1 MSTASHDH
9 AHIDDGRVH
18 AHVSSFGFMV
28 GIFLA
33 LIALTVITVG
43 ASYVDFGSASPVIAV
58 LIATVKASLV
68 ALFFM
73 HLRHDRPFNGFI
85 FVMAFV
91 FLGVFLLLTMDDVG
105 TRGRIDDSAGVMVNP
120 RTGEVAPGGID
131 PNQAYASRR
140 GHGAHG
146 AAPAAAAAHH

>member
-1 MSTASHDH
+1 MSNASHDH
-9 AHIDDGRVH
+9 AHAPIDDGRVH
-18 AHVSSFGFMV
+18 AHVSSFGFML
-28 GIFLA
+28 GIFMA

-73 HLRHDRPFNGFI
+73 HLRHDRPFHGLI

-91 FLGVFLLLTMDDVG
+91 FLGIFLVLTLDDVG
-105 TRGRIDDSAGVMVNP
+105 TRGRIDDSAGVQVNP
-120 RTGEVAPGGID
+120 RTGEAAPGGID
-131 PNQAYASRR
+131 PEQAFAAHR
-140 GHGAHG
+140 GHGAHA
-146 AAPAAAAAHH
+146 AAPAAQH